1 MSSPRG
7 GVRRSRAGS
16 SLGAG
21 SSSAGILFMDMFR
34 RIPKDYRTSSYLGG
48 LLTTVCCCVLT
59 LLVLLEFQA
68 YLSVTYSAAVMFP
81 GNGAG
86 STASQTYQPF
96 VSLRFNVTFPHLPC
110 EYMSAEMFDVYGR
123 HAITNSSLTP
133 EKPGTL
139 GEDKVSMTIFKWRVV
154 DEGKRR
160 AGAMQAHVE
169 GNKKKDGSETVHEE
183 LPYHHAAHQY
193 RDVVPL
199 TTSTFD
205 TFVQSKDVVMVDFYA
220 PWCIWCKRLAP
231 VWENF
236 AHEVT
241 TKDYA
246 EFVGVAKVDCTT
258 ETPLCQRRR
267 ITGYPSV
274 FLYRDRNPHSHT
286 PYQGDRTTNAFLQF
300 IEGLG
305 VETDHKAEIEEELS
319 DVKVELEAEAR
330 RVRLAKNKVR
340 EDRAD
345 SGVNH
350 PLKSLTA
357 PGGALG
363 PSEKGDAALVGILRA
378 LEKAGGSR
386 GQAGALRIVS
396 GEAGNIRV
404 ISVRPVEGSG
414 DKAKK
419 DKAKKDKPLE
429 FHTKSGGG
437 VNLPAA
443 EEAALS
449 LDKVKQER
457 AKAAEKT
464 KPVGEASGDITVKIL
479 PSASDVKKRAEEV
492 AEDQKQKGEATVP
505 DPGLGGADPNKKD
518 DKEDKKNGGGDDAA
532 EGGGEEKT
540 GATKA
545 AVAKTAVAV
554 EEAAATIKAKTGNRR
569 RRLLGVEDDGEAAPQ
584 KGSGG
589 EDEGD
594 EDEGD
599 KNRIAD
605 SELESRAELFKNTKS
620 KDARQKMW
628 KERVLPLPKDQQR
641 KFTEIVG
648 GAIFAPDGSEPK
660 NQAPV
665 VKTDEK
671 VTSKDKPEPAAKAD
685 TKHVTN
691 TEGCLVY
698 GAIVAEKVPATIR
711 FQAKSKWHNFVSHH
725 IDMSHTVHDFT
736 FGDLTHKLQVGR
748 VAAFFLLLF
757 SLLFSSLLCTLPI

>member
-1 MSSPRG
+1 
-7 GVRRSRAGS
+7 
-16 SLGAG
+16 
-21 SSSAGILFMDMFR
+21 MDMFR

-86 STASQTYQPF
+86 ATASQTYQPF

-286 PYQGDRTTNAFLQF
+286 PYQGDRTTTAFLQF

-419 DKAKKDKPLE
+419 DKPLE

-518 DKEDKKNGGGDDAA
+518 DKEEKKNGGGDDAA

-660 NQAPV
+660 KPGPCDQDRRKGDEQGQAGARGKGGHETRDQHGRLPGV
-665 VKTDEK
+665 RCYCGGEGACHNPLPGEIQMAQFC
-671 VTSKDKPEPAAKAD
+671 KPPHRHESHGARF
-685 TKHVTN
+685 HVW
-691 TEGCLVY
+691 GLD
-698 GAIVAEKVPATIR
+698 A
-711 FQAKSKWHNFVSHH
+711 
-725 IDMSHTVHDFT
+725 
-736 FGDLTHKLQVGR
+736 
-748 VAAFFLLLF
+748 
-757 SLLFSSLLCTLPI
+757 